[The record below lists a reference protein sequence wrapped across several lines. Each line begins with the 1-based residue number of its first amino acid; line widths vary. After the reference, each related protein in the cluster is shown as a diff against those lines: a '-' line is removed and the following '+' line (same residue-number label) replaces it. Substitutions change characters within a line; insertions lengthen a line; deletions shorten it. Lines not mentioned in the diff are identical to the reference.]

1 MTSLFSLVPAFSFKI
16 FEQLQKA
23 SLRSKPARL
32 DAENM
37 IYSTPTLV
45 QNLMN

>member
-16 FEQLQKA
+16 FEQLQKT

-32 DAENM
+32 DAENK